1 MLTISDN
8 IEIMTGDETDEIIEE
23 LLSLL
28 CKNIKKDK
36 KNK

>member
-23 LLSLL
+23 LLNLL

>member
-1 MLTISDN
+1 MLTNSDN

-23 LLSLL
+23 LLNLL